1 MNLSTKLSLTYG
13 LIVLLAALVP
23 GALLLKTEIGIYQAT
38 LAACLVG
45 LAGVLILS
53 RIITRPIRELARGLE
68 QVTQGKL
75 DTEIRIKSRDEIGA
89 LAQMINSLTGKLG
102 GLNKKMNDFVS
113 SVTHEL
119 RSPLASIKMYI
130 DLFFKGATGKLNK
143 TQEEYFTIMKNS
155 AERLGRLID
164 NVLDLSKIESGR
176 IEIKK
181 QPFDLKPVALD
192 VMELIRPQ
200 AYEKKIDLKLK
211 LPKGLPK
218 ALGDPDGIKQ
228 VFTNL
233 LSNAIKFTPQSGKVT
248 VEVKD
253 IKFGF
258 LEITVA
264 DSGVGIPKDKLEK
277 VFEKFEQVEETK
289 KTVKGIKGTGLGL
302 AIARAIVENQGGK
315 IWIESEM
322 NKGTKFI
329 FTLPRHG

>member
-1 MNLSTKLSLTYG
+1 MKLSTKLSLAYG
-13 LIVLLAALVP
+13 LVVLHVALIP
-23 GALLLKTEIGIYQAT
+23 GVLLLKTGIGIYPAT

-45 LAGVLILS
+45 LIGVLILS
-53 RIITRPIRELARGLE
+53 QIITRPIRELAKGME

-75 DTEIRIKSRDEIGA
+75 DTEIRIKSNDEVGA
-89 LAQMINSLTGKLG
+89 LARMVNGLTGKLG
-102 GLNKKMNDFVS
+102 GLDKKMNDFVS

-130 DLFFKGATGKLNK
+130 DLFFKGAAGKLNK

-181 QPFDLKPVALD
+181 KPFDLKPVALD

-233 LSNAIKFTPQSGKVT
+233 LSNAIKFTPQHGKVT

-264 DSGVGIPKDKLEK
+264 DSGVGIPKDKLDK

-289 KTVKGIKGTGLGL
+289 KYVKGIKGTGLGL
-302 AIARAIVENQGGK
+302 AIAKAIVENQGGK

-322 NKGTKFI
+322 KQGTKFI